1 MKIGLQTW
9 GSEGDV
15 RPFAALAA
23 GLTRAGHDVTLVI
36 TEVAERDYSRL
47 AARHGFRIRMVG
59 SPVLKSPREFM
70 VLGAALLLAAHPA
83 LQARLLFSR
92 ALHPVMPEITAA
104 AVELCR
110 ESDLV
115 IGHFALHP
123 VRAAAEQ
130 SGIPYV
136 SVQLVHGLVPSRY
149 RNPPGFFD
157 LGPSHYPMA
166 WKLARWAI
174 NRIALRNVNTLRRKL
189 QLPTVVDTMLHSWAS
204 STLNL
209 ITVSTAVFERPAD
222 WAPEHVVCGFL
233 DFPAEDVIETIPA
246 ELVQFLDAG
255 APPVFFGFGSLVP
268 TNPTLLK
275 QTVNLWR
282 RAAAAA
288 GVRAVMQLP
297 DALLGKFAMSNMNF
311 FVGRVPHRALFPRCA
326 VIVHH
331 GGSGTTQAALLAGR
345 PSVVVAHVADQFLWG
360 DELVRLGAASASLR
374 RLTVRSSSLGRAV
387 GAAIKNPRFAASAGM
402 LGDKMRHENG
412 VETAVRAIESINF
425 PAKQ

>member
-1 MKIGLQTW
+1 
-9 GSEGDV
+9 
-15 RPFAALAA
+15 
-23 GLTRAGHDVTLVI
+23 
-36 TEVAERDYSRL
+36 
-47 AARHGFRIRMVG
+47 MVG
-59 SPVLKSPREFM
+59 SPVLKTPREF
-70 VLGAALLLAAHPA
+70 VILGTALLLATHPA

-104 AVELCR
+104 AFDLSR
-110 ESDLV
+110 DSDLV

-123 VRAAAEQ
+123 VRAAAECN
-130 SGIPYV
+130 GIPYV
-136 SVQLVHGLVPSRY
+136 SVQLVHGLVPSRL

-157 LGPSHYPMA
+157 LGPSSYPTA

-174 NRIALRNVNTLRRKL
+174 NRIALRNVNTLRRSL
-189 QLPTVVDTMLHSWAS
+189 QLPTAVDTMLHSWAS

-209 ITVSTAVFERPAD
+209 ITVSPAIFERPAD

-233 DFPAEDVIETIPA
+233 DFQAEAVIETMPA
-246 ELVQFLDAG
+246 ELAHFLDIG
-255 APPVFFGFGSLVP
+255 AAPVFFGFGSLVP
-268 TNPTLLK
+268 TSPMLLK
-275 QTVNLWR
+275 QTVSLWT

-297 DALLGKFAMSNMNF
+297 EALLGPFVSSDTNF

-331 GGSGTTQAALLAGR
+331 GGSGTTQAALLGGR

-374 RLTVRSSSLGRAV
+374 RLTIRSSSLARAII
-387 GAAIKNPRFAASAGM
+387 AARTHPRFTTSARV
-402 LGDKMRHENG
+402 LGDKMRNEDG
-412 VETAVRAIESINF
+412 VAAAVHAIESIEIR
-425 PAKQ
+425 KSK

>member
-47 AARHGFRIRMVG
+47 AAQHGFRIRMVG
-59 SPVLKSPREFM
+59 SPVLKTPREFM

-92 ALHPVMPEITAA
+92 ALHPVIPEITAA
-104 AVELCR
+104 AFELCR

-136 SVQLVHGLVPSRY
+136 SVQLVHGLVPSQF
-149 RNPPGFFD
+149 RNPPGFFN
-157 LGPSHYPMA
+157 LGPSSYPIA
-166 WKLARWAI
+166 WRLARWAI
-174 NRIALRNVNTLRRKL
+174 NRIALRNVNTLRDEL
-189 QLPTVVDTMLHSWAS
+189 LLPRVMDTMLHSWAS

-209 ITVSTAVFERPAD
+209 IAVSPSVFGRPPD

-233 DFPAEDVIETIPA
+233 DFPSEALIETIPA
-246 ELVQFLDAG
+246 ELTQFLNAG
-255 APPVFFGFGSLVP
+255 APPVYFGFGSLVP
-268 TNPTLLK
+268 TSPTLLR
-275 QTVNLWR
+275 QTVNLWT

-297 DALLGKFAMSNMNF
+297 DALIDPFTSSNTNF
-311 FVGRVPHRALFPRCA
+311 YVGRVPHRALFPGCA

-374 RLTVRSSSLGRAV
+374 RLTVRSSSLARAIV
-387 GAAIKNPRFAASAGM
+387 AALTHPRFSENASE
-402 LGDKMRHENG
+402 LGNKMRLEDG
-412 VETAVRAIESINF
+412 VELATHAIESIKI